1 MIKGCQKRMIF
12 IKNTGCDL
20 FDEAYFVLKNDIPA
34 SEENQ
39 RDIIRTATAIINE
52 HEYPLSKRK
61 RSKIKRSK
69 SVLFFL
75 LGALLGATFCA
86 LGFLIF

>member
-34 SEENQ
+34 SEEN
-39 RDIIRTATAIINE
+39 
-52 HEYPLSKRK
+52 
-61 RSKIKRSK
+61 
-69 SVLFFL
+69 
-75 LGALLGATFCA
+75 
-86 LGFLIF
+86 

>member
-20 FDEAYFVLKNDIPA
+20 FDEAYFILKNDIPS

-39 RDIIRTATAIINE
+39 NDIIRTATAIINE
-52 HEYPLSKRK
+52 HEYPLNKRK
-61 RSKIKRSK
+61 KVKNKSSK
-69 SVLFFL
+69 SLVLFL
-75 LGALLGATFCA
+75 IGALCGAAICA
-86 LGFLIF
+86 LGFIIF